1 MTRSRQD
8 DVLARRAP
16 EGRKEHANAAR
27 RLPETSD
34 AGSVPELVVSNPTGH
49 RVLLYDGEEP
59 EAFAL
64 LWPKLRAG
72 YLLDAL
78 ERLDGRA
85 TSVERVAQFVDSVG
99 TVRATHGPS
108 AGLGDDFRLRPPRAA
123 ASARRGAGG
132 LDGDDRPRGDRRE
145 ARDGAPEAPQPRI
158 GAGASGRR
166 DTARRSADERP
177 EPRSWR

>member
-1 MTRSRQD
+1 M
-8 DVLARRAP
+8 
-16 EGRKEHANAAR
+16 
-27 RLPETSD
+27 
-34 AGSVPELVVSNPTGH
+34 PELVVSNPTGH

-99 TVRATHGPS
+99 AVRATHGPS

-123 ASARRGAGG
+123 ASARRGAGVSMATIV
-132 LDGDDRPRGDRRE
+132 RE
-145 ARDGAPEAPQPRI
+145 AIDEKLATARPKPRSL